1 MLCTHMF
8 DQVRKLK
15 ARGNSQAA
23 IARELK
29 KDPKTIAKYLN
40 SNAPPK
46 YRARPSSTRPDPFVG
61 FEARV
66 KQWLERTPT
75 LQDQEIFELLIPE
88 GYRGSERTINRRMRR
103 LRPATPG
110 ERFFEQEY
118 APGEQAQFDFKE
130 QVELPFVDGLRIIHL
145 HFGTLPYSDTV
156 RVRGYP
162 FRNYECFMDGN
173 HSFFESVGGMSENI
187 RFDNLAPA
195 VKRVLKGGD
204 RLYTEDF
211 ERATQYYGFG
221 LLPCAP
227 GKGSDKG
234 DVERDIRTHT
244 IRIKNRVSHDGLVF
258 RDFDHLNQ
266 WLAAHM
272 LERQSESSQA
282 RLKLEQA
289 KLKRLPKPEE
299 GILCKIQLG
308 SASAYGSIRVGKSTY
323 SVPDSM
329 IEATCRTVI
338 GAYTVKIARMGAAHE
353 SEEKEVIHPRKP
365 DGEHSLLLEHVL
377 PSMVRKPHAMVR
389 WAHRAILFPKP
400 VCQKFYDRLKD
411 LEGYS
416 AEREYLRSI
425 NLIHHVPMTEILA
438 GMELVLETQSIQ
450 LFDDLRELLLTER
463 RPARVIDITSAL
475 GQSPLTPELSQYD
488 SFIPKQGA

>member
-15 ARGNSQAA
+15 AKGKSQAA

-29 KDPKTIAKYLN
+29 KDPKTISKYLL

-46 YRARPSSTRPDPFVG
+46 YKPRSSSTRPDPFEG

-75 LQDQEIFELLIPE
+75 LQDQEIFELLISE

-103 LRPATPG
+103 LRPSIPC
-110 ERFFEQEY
+110 ERFFEQQYE
-118 APGEQAQFDFKE
+118 PGEQSQFDFKE
-130 QVELPFVDGLRIIHL
+130 QVELPFADGPRIIHL

-156 RVRGYP
+156 RVRAYP
-162 FRNYECFMDGN
+162 FRNYECFIDGI
-173 HSFFESVGGMSENI
+173 HSFFETLGGMSENI
-187 RFDNLAPA
+187 RFDNLAPV
-195 VKRVLKGGD
+195 VKRVLEGSK

-211 ERATQYYGFG
+211 ERATKYYGFG

-244 IRIKNRVSHDGLVF
+244 IRIKNRVSHEGVVF
-258 RDFDHLNQ
+258 RDFDHANE
-266 WLAAHM
+266 WLMIHM
-272 LERQSESSQA
+272 LERQSELSQA
-282 RLKLEQA
+282 LLKEEQT
-289 KLKRLPKPEE
+289 KLKRLPPREQAV
-299 GILCKIQLG
+299 LCKIQLG
-308 SASAYGSIRVGKSTY
+308 QASSYGSVRVGKSTY

-329 IEATCRTVI
+329 IDVACRTVI
-338 GAYTVKIARMGAAHE
+338 GAYEVKISKMGPTHE
-353 SEEKEVIHPRKP
+353 SEEKEAIHPRKP
-365 DGEHSLLLEHVL
+365 DGEHSLLLKHVL

-389 WAHRAILFPKP
+389 WAHRAILFPAP
-400 VCQKFYDRLKD
+400 VCQKFYDRLKR
-411 LEGYS
+411 LEGYG

-425 NLIHHVPMTEILA
+425 NLIHHAPLTEILV
-438 GMELVLETQSIQ
+438 GMDLVLESQSTQ
-450 LFDDLRELLLTER
+450 LFDDLRELLLAER
-463 RPARVIDITSAL
+463 RPAQVIDITSAL
-475 GQSPLTPELSQYD
+475 GQSPLKPELSEYD

>member
-1 MLCTHMF
+1 MF

-15 ARGNSQAA
+15 AKGNSQAA

-29 KDPKTIAKYLN
+29 KDPKTIARYLR

-46 YRARPSSTRPDPFVG
+46 YKSRPSSTRPDPFEG

-66 KQWLERTPT
+66 KGWLERTPT

-88 GYRGSERTINRRMRR
+88 GYRGSERTINRRMKR
-103 LRPATPG
+103 LRPTIAC

-118 APGEQAQFDFKE
+118 APGEQSQYDFKE
-130 QVELPFVDGLRIIHL
+130 QVELPFVDGPRIIHL

-156 RVRGYP
+156 RVRAYP
-162 FRNYECFMDGN
+162 FRNYECFMDGI
-173 HSFFESVGGMSENI
+173 HSFFESIGGMSESI

-195 VKRVLKGGD
+195 VKRVLQGSD
-204 RLYTEDF
+204 RVYTEDF
-211 ERATQYYGFG
+211 ERATKYYGFG

-244 IRIKNRVSHDGLVF
+244 IRIKNRVSHEGVVF
-258 RDFDHLNQ
+258 RDLDHINQ
-266 WLAAHM
+266 WLSAHM
-272 LERQSESSQA
+272 IERQSESSRA
-282 RLKLEQA
+282 RLKEEQTQ
-289 KLKRLPKPEE
+289 LKQLPPREE

-308 SASAYGSIRVGKSTY
+308 SASSYGSIRVGKSTY

-329 IEATCRTVI
+329 IEAPCRTVI
-338 GAYTVKIARMGAAHE
+338 GAYEVKISRIGPTHE
-353 SEEKEVIHPRKP
+353 SEEKEVIHARKP
-365 DGEHSLLLEHVL
+365 DGENSVLLRHVL

-389 WAHRAILFPKP
+389 WAHRAILFPEP
-400 VCQKFYDRLKD
+400 VCQKFYDRLKEI
-411 LEGYS
+411 EGYG

-425 NLIHHVPMTEILA
+425 NLIHHVALSEILA
-438 GMELVLETQSIQ
+438 GMELVLESHSTKP
-450 LFDDLRELLLTER
+450 FDDLRELLLTER
-463 RPARVIDITSAL
+463 RPAQVIDITSAL